1 MSTLLRNPLPGN
13 QRGKVTVIRL
23 TPIDPLILHMFIFM
37 YSHWQNILQWTIIAY
52 VYVIPIWIYAWQDLI
67 STLVCQKCKVSENH
81 SKYSFNY
88 SCPTVAVV
96 NFQFISRPLVRLYMV
111 TILFDHSKVPKKRLL
126 IKSLKVC
133 MKKWQ

>member
-1 MSTLLRNPLPGN
+1 MTMI
-13 QRGKVTVIRL
+13 T
-23 TPIDPLILHMFIFM
+23 
-37 YSHWQNILQWTIIAY
+37 
-52 VYVIPIWIYAWQDLI
+52 
-67 STLVCQKCKVSENH
+67 KVSENH

-96 NFQFISRPLVRLYMV
+96 NFQFISRPLIKNYGKYMV